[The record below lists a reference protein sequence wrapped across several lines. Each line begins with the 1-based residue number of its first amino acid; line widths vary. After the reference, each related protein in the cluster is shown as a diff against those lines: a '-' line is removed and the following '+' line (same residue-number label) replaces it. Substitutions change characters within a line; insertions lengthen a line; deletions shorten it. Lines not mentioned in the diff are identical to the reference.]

1 MKKYFVVAAMALCS
15 LAVSAQQD
23 LRDAV
28 TKSVER
34 MKSLKEL
41 TENMP
46 KETGNADVDGFG
58 KNVCTAAVAALAGSE
73 KLENLYYR
81 EIGETKDGVTDVTV
95 VKPKLEDWVELGAAL
110 TAETVSV
117 KEAAEKGTKAAEAVK
132 STKNPMAVGKL
143 AKMMNWTKKVMP
155 VLTEETAN
163 QAKAVGQIIST
174 LKSGGN
180 L

>member
-1 MKKYFVVAAMALCS
+1 MVAMALCS

-28 TKSVER
+28 IKSVES

-41 TENMP
+41 TEKMP

-58 KNVCTAAVAALAGSE
+58 KDVCTAAVAAMAGSE
-73 KLENLYYR
+73 KLEDFYYR
-81 EIGETKDGVTDVTV
+81 EIGETKDGVTDVTI
-95 VKPKLEDWVELGAAL
+95 VKPTLEDWIELGAAL

-117 KEAAEKGTKAAEAVK
+117 KEAAEKGTKAAEVVK
-132 STKNPMAVGKL
+132 STKNPMAVSKL
-143 AKMMNWTKKVMP
+143 AKMMDWTKKVLP
-155 VLTEETAN
+155 ILTEETAN